1 MLKNTFCHIPGIGET
16 TEKRLWSSGLDSWEI
31 CSDLQGISLSR
42 KRKESIGRYIEEA
55 EVQLAQGNP
64 RYFAELLPSNL
75 HWRLFPEF
83 RDSVAY
89 LDIETTGLDT
99 WDNSITTIALYDGMS
114 ISYYV
119 QGENLEQFEADIRK
133 YQVLVSYN
141 GKCFDVPFIE
151 WYFKTKLDHA
161 HIDLRYVLRS
171 LGISGGLKGCEHQ
184 LGLDR
189 GDLEGVTG
197 FFAVLLWNEFEETG
211 NRRALET
218 LLAYNIEDV
227 VNLETLMV
235 MAYNMKLR
243 GTPFE
248 ATHRLELPDR
258 PEIPFDPDLRIVE
271 RVKMEIYRD

>member
-1 MLKNTFCHIPGIGET
+1 MLKNTFCHIPGIGEI
-16 TEKRLWSSGLDSWEI
+16 TEKRLWSIGLDSWEG
-31 CSDLQGISLSR
+31 CSDFEGVSLSG
-42 KRKESIGRYIEEA
+42 KRKESIRRCIEKA
-55 EVQLAQGNP
+55 AMQLKQGNP
-64 RYFAELLPSNL
+64 KYFVELLPANL

-99 WDNSITTIALYDGMS
+99 WDNSITTIALYDGKS

-119 QGENLEQFEADIRK
+119 QGENLEQFQTDIEK

-151 WYFKTKLDHA
+151 WYFKTRLNHA

-189 GDLEGVTG
+189 GDLEGVNG

-211 NRRALET
+211 NRKAL
-218 LLAYNIEDV
+218 
-227 VNLETLMV
+227 
-235 MAYNMKLR
+235 
-243 GTPFE
+243 
-248 ATHRLELPDR
+248 
-258 PEIPFDPDLRIVE
+258 
-271 RVKMEIYRD
+271 